1 MISSMYLATA
11 LSNPSIIASSLDLGL
26 VPIKLYSREV
36 LNCHYRYYKIIIS
49 IAFQLGLSAIATTTT
64 SSTITYQSPHTCS
77 LKSIY
82 FMKYYPF
89 ELNSDCYYRCCCY
102 RSYYNFKTLALT

>member
-11 LSNPSIIASSLDLGL
+11 LSNLYIITSSLDLSL

-49 IAFQLGLSAIATTTT
+49 IAFQLDLSAITTTT
-64 SSTITYQSPHTCS
+64 TTTTVTYQSLHTCS

-82 FMKYYPF
+82 FMKCYPF
-89 ELNSDCYYRCCCY
+89 ELNSDCYYCYCY

>member
-11 LSNPSIIASSLDLGL
+11 LSNLSIIASSLDLSL
-26 VPIKLYSREV
+26 LPIKLYSREV

-49 IAFQLGLSAIATTTT
+49 IAFQLDLSAITNTTAATTV
-64 SSTITYQSPHTCS
+64 TYQSLHTCS

-82 FMKYYPF
+82 FMKCYPF
-89 ELNSDCYYRCCCY
+89 ELNSDCYYCCCY
-102 RSYYNFKTLALT
+102 RSCYNFKTLALT